1 MSELNNGDVTDVLNS
16 FFIDYAID
24 DNDDEV
30 IINEL
35 MKQRSDMN
43 KAVNEWYAKAKA
55 WDELSASIRGCNKEI
70 ELKGGLNAMFRTSK
84 KGQIVQRHIDC
95 FESGE
100 YDVEK

>member
-1 MSELNNGDVTDVLNS
+1 MSELNNGDVTDVLDS

-24 DNDDEV
+24 DDDDEATV
-30 IINEL
+30 KEL

-43 KAVNEWYAKAKA
+43 KTVNEWYAKAKA
-55 WDELSASIRGCNKEI
+55 WDKLSESIRECNKEI
-70 ELKGGLNAMFRTSK
+70 EVKDGLNALFRTSK

-100 YDVEK
+100 PYAKK